1 MFVFGDAVSKAVS
14 DELVPFLDLR
24 DLLRQWG
31 LAQLHARSRL
41 IDEID
46 CLIGQ
51 EAVRNIAS
59 GMRYSE
65 VDGVVGVSDR
75 VELLVAVLNAEQNL
89 GGIAFIRR
97 RNLDGLETALER
109 TVFFDRLA
117 ILARRGRAD
126 TLNFTARQ
134 SRFQD
139 VGRV

>member
-1 MFVFGDAVSKAVS
+1 M
-14 DELVPFLDLR
+14 
-24 DLLRQWG
+24 
-31 LAQLHARSRL
+31 RSGAASRAL
-41 IDEID
+41 PPDEID

-51 EAVRNIAS
+51 QAVRNIAS

-97 RNLDGLETALER
+97 RNVDGLETGLER
-109 TVFFDRLA
+109 TALFDRLA

-126 TLNFTARQ
+126 TLHFTAR
-134 SRFQD
+134 
-139 VGRV
+139 